1 MTTLKRNYLQ
11 STLKILFA
19 QSGDQCANPDCTV
32 NLIEPATKY
41 SDAAVIGQICHIL
54 AISTNGPR
62 GKSGLTEEELNSPD
76 NLILLCR
83 NHHGLVDSQHKTYP
97 AEMLREWKQEHEAK
111 MKKRLSEDR
120 ESVRPDV
127 FDHRRFPKALVDGE
141 IEDNIQNLRKARF
154 FQEFGK
160 IRLPLELGRRIVKGD
175 LSGGTDEVRC
185 RALAWIARLLSRT
198 DEIATAEQY
207 ISLAKELGACPEIK
221 IADAFVASQR
231 GDKTAALRGLSDI
244 DSPCLRSAAFSI
256 MFHHEGARGA
266 LDWLN
271 DAGINPVDMD
281 SEGKFFLLACQL
293 ELARWD
299 IARETLNTLTDQDL
313 EQSPVLHRVKAITLL
328 LTTVPDEFRSVVL
341 NQVPFEAASFPL
353 ASDNTALNTRRE
365 AQRHF
370 TEAAVVAREFNCPK
384 AAVIDDKYALWLE
397 LMDPKQFDNG
407 KQRLKEKLRDE
418 KALYAV
424 PLALQ
429 FGIALDITAI
439 EQQII
444 QQITLNG
451 GPTVDT
457 ALARFALA
465 CKQQSAE
472 DVANYVAR
480 YYDELSKFLDQ
491 KVLRSLQV
499 EVLSQA
505 GLPDRANEF
514 LELLLQ
520 DGLSEVEE
528 GRLRRIISEAE
539 GVDPVEA
546 REAQFKGSNSLDDL
560 ARLVS
565 ELERRQDW
573 DRLCQYGI
581 LFFERTRDVRAAE
594 QLVQALINAH
604 KSDQLVEFVNENPG
618 LLSQSANLRM
628 TYSWALYHE
637 GELLEA
643 SRQLEAPDD
652 NSEDP
657 NYRALRTN
665 LAIALGDWGSLYALV
680 ANEYEQ
686 REKRNAQDLIRMAQ
700 LALHIGSPHAKN
712 LTFAAVEKDG
722 DNAAVLANAYFLAS
736 SSDWENNAE
745 VSRWLNKAAELSGDD
760 GPFQRTSLKEILDQ
774 KPKWDRQESEIWRLF
789 SHGEIPIFF
798 TAQSLHKSLIHLT
811 FFPALA
817 NLSANDPRYKSAIP
831 AYSGNCQSTQFD
843 LVDAVAGMDTTAL
856 LTLSF
861 LDILDQA
868 FDVFKTVWVPHS
880 TLIWLFEEKQRA
892 VFHQPSR
899 IKNAHQIR
907 HFLATDALEKFVP
920 STVAD
925 SDLAAQIGDEL
936 ALFIAEAGKA
946 RDDNTQRLVVRPS
959 PVYRLSSLME
969 EEADLTGHT
978 HVLCS
983 CLSVVEMLRQKGR
996 ITTEEETRARDYLN
1010 LCEAPWPGQPVIKDG
1025 AILYLDELA
1034 IAYFLHLGILG
1045 KLKAAGFR
1053 PIVSPREIANT
1064 NALIDYE
1071 RISDNV
1077 MDAVERIRS
1086 TVSSRIRSG
1095 AIKVGSQHYVEEL
1108 KTQPASLH
1116 ANIGVYALAN
1126 NCDVIISDDRYFN
1139 QRQHVED
1146 SSGRTPICSTLD
1158 LVDTLAATGMI
1169 PDDQRLELRTQLRRA
1184 GYFFVSV
1191 TDNELAQH
1199 LIASEVRE
1207 NRVIETAELK
1217 AIRENMLQVRMSDY
1231 LQLPKEAPW
1240 LHTTLKTFIR
1250 VLRDLWK
1257 ENDDL
1262 SNAAV
1267 RSNWLVDQIDIGGW
1281 AHRYGPEQGENIV
1294 RTGRGIYILMLLAPL
1309 EGATEQARDNYWN
1322 WLEERVLVPL
1332 KEESPEMY
1340 AQIIEWERSQIIELS
1355 NMEPPIKQEST

>member
-1 MTTLKRNYLQ
+1 MLKRNYLQ
-11 STLKILFA
+11 RTLKILFA
-19 QSGDQCANPDCTV
+19 QSGNQCAHPQCTNTV
-32 NLIEPATKY
+32 IEPATEF
-41 SDAAVIGQICHIL
+41 SDAAVKAQIAHIYAL
-54 AISTNGPR
+54 NTDGPR
-62 GKSGLTEEELNSPD
+62 GKVGLTQEELNSHE
-76 NLILLCR
+76 NLILLCAT
-83 NHHGLVDSQHKTYP
+83 HHQVVDKQYETYP
-97 AEMLREWKQEHEAK
+97 AETLQQWKQRHEAK
-111 MKKRLSEDR
+111 MKERLSADR
-120 ESVRPDV
+120 ESVEPDV

-141 IEDNIQNLRKARF
+141 IEDNIQNLRKTRF
-154 FQEFGK
+154 FQEFDK
-160 IRLPLELGRRIVKGD
+160 VRLPLELGRRIVEGD
-175 LSGGTDEVRC
+175 LSGGTDKVRC

-231 GDKTAALRGLSDI
+231 GDKTAALRALPDI
-244 DSPCLRSAAFSI
+244 DSPCLRSAAFSV

-293 ELARWD
+293 ELARWN
-299 IARETLNTLTDQDL
+299 IARETLNTLTDQDF

-341 NQVPFEAASFPL
+341 SHLPFEAATFPL
-353 ASDNTALNTRRE
+353 ASNQTALSTRRE

-370 TEAAVVAREFNCPK
+370 TEAAVAARELNCLK
-384 AAVIDDKYALWLE
+384 AAIVDDEYALWLE
-397 LMDPKQFDNG
+397 LRDPEHSDNG
-407 KQRLKEKLRDE
+407 RKRLQEKLEDA
-418 KALYAV
+418 KSALRAV
-424 PLALQ
+424 PLALK
-429 FGIALDITAI
+429 FGIDLDITAI
-439 EQQII
+439 EQQIT
-444 QQITLNG
+444 QQIALNG
-451 GPTVDT
+451 GATIDT
-457 ALARFALA
+457 AFARFALA

-480 YYDELSKFLDQ
+480 HYDELSKFLDQ

-505 GLPDRANEF
+505 GFPDRANEF

-528 GRLRRIISEAE
+528 GRLRGIISEAE
-539 GVDPVEA
+539 GVDSVEA
-546 REAQFKGSNSLDDL
+546 RESQFKESNSLDDL

-581 LFFERTRDVRAAE
+581 LLFEWTRDVRVAK
-594 QLVQALINAH
+594 QLAQALINAH
-604 KSDQLVEFVNENPG
+604 KSDQLVKLVNENPG
-618 LLSQSANLRM
+618 LLSQSEHLHMAYCL
-628 TYSWALYHE
+628 ALYNE

-643 SRQLEAPDD
+643 NQELANLGD
-652 NSEDP
+652 NSENP

-665 LAIALGDWGSLYALV
+665 LAIALGDWDFLYSFV
-680 ANEYEQ
+680 ENEYSH
-686 REKRNAQDLIRMAQ
+686 RETRNAQDLIRMAQ

-712 LTFAAVEKDG
+712 LTFAAVEKAG

-736 SSDWENNAE
+736 SSDWENDAE
-745 VSRWLNKAAELSGDD
+745 VSGWLNKAAELSGDD
-760 GPFQRTSLKEILDQ
+760 GPFQRMSLKEILDQ
-774 KPKWDRQESEIWRLF
+774 KPKWDQQESEIWRLF
-789 SHGEIPIFF
+789 SHGEIPMFF

-907 HFLATDALEKFVP
+907 HFLATDVLEKFVP

-925 SDLAAQIGDEL
+925 SDLAAQVGDEL

-946 RDDNTQRLVVRPS
+946 RDDDTQRLVVRPS

-969 EEADLTGHT
+969 EEADLTGHA

-996 ITTEEETRARDYLN
+996 VTTEEETRARDYLN
-1010 LCEAPWPGQPVIKDG
+1010 LCETPWPGQPVIKDG

-1045 KLKAAGFR
+1045 KLKSAGFR

-1086 TVSSRIRSG
+1086 TVNSRIRSG
-1095 AIKVGSQHYVEEL
+1095 AIKVGSQHYIEEL
-1108 KTQPASLH
+1108 KTQSASLH

-1158 LVDTLAATGMI
+1158 LVDTLAATGKI
-1169 PDDQRLELRTQLRRA
+1169 PNDQRLDLRTQLRRA

-1217 AIRENMLQVRMSDY
+1217 AIRENMLQARMGDY
-1231 LQLPKEAPW
+1231 LQLPREAPW

-1281 AHRYGPEQGENIV
+1281 AHRYGLEQGENIV
-1294 RTGRGIYILMLLAPL
+1294 RTGRGIYILLLLAPL

-1340 AQIIEWERSQIIELS
+1340 ARIIEWERSQIIELS